1 MLFIHIGLTD
11 FERML
16 LIAIDLETQ
25 SAIEPACG
33 FLWDRHTQRD
43 LLKAGVAAH
52 SVQELYQHGFRHPLA
67 PCCRSHI
74 YAPDSPFVALFA
86 PFVPDEPGLTD
97 HVPAREGSNH
107 EVALRRGAES
117 GGDALGRPR
126 VLILWRTCK
135 GMGLAC

>member
-16 LIAIDLETQ
+16 LIAIHLETQ
-25 SAIEPACG
+25 GAIEPARG

-43 LLKAGVAAH
+43 LLKTWIATYPI
-52 SVQELYQHGFRHPLA
+52 QELGQHSLRHPLA
-67 PCCRSHI
+67 PCCCSHV
-74 YAPDSPFVALFA
+74 YAPDSPFVAFFT
-86 PFVPDEPGLTD
+86 PFVPDEPGLAD
-97 HVPAREGSNH
+97 HVPALEGPNH

-126 VLILWRTCK
+126 VLIFWRTGK
-135 GMGLAC
+135 GIGLAC